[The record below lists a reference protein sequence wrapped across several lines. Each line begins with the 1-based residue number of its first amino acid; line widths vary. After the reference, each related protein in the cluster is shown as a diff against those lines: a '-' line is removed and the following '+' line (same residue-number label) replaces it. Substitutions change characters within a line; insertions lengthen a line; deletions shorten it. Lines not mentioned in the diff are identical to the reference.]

1 MVMSATAIEAHSSR
15 FGVKRRV
22 GKSEIM
28 LYLLIEIFTH
38 TEVVRRDAR

>member
-15 FGVKRRV
+15 LGVKWRV

-28 LYLLIEIFTH
+28 LAFL
-38 TEVVRRDAR
+38 D